1 VKLSE
6 AALTSWT
13 RRLLEAAGVAPSS
26 AATVAEVLV
35 EANLRGVDSHGVLR
49 LPVYLRRIRAGL
61 VNPVPQPRV
70 AKQDGPVAL
79 VDGDRGPG
87 PVAGVFAA
95 TVAAE
100 TAASRG
106 VGVVGV
112 FRSSHF
118 GMAAS
123 YAMRIVRQGL
133 VAMVTSN
140 AEPDVVPYGGARKAM
155 GTNPLAFAAPAPRGP
170 LVLDMATSHVA
181 MGKVFL
187 ARERGER
194 IPEGWAVDAEGRSV
208 TDPGRAIAAV
218 PLGGAKGYG
227 LALMVEILSG
237 VLTGAGVTHGIGRM
251 YDEWDRPQDVGH
263 SFLALDPEYTIGR
276 DAFLRRMGAL
286 WDELKAV
293 PPAAGFDEVCLP
305 GEIEMRTHAVR
316 RREGIPLAGRV
327 FEELVA
333 LSSELDVEVPPGS

>member
-1 VKLSE
+1 MRLSE
-6 AALTSWT
+6 EALSSWT
-13 RRLLEAAGVAPSS
+13 RKLLEAAGVVPSA

-61 VNPVPQPRV
+61 LNPAPQPHV
-70 AKQDGPVAL
+70 AKQDGTVAL

-100 TAASRG
+100 VAESHG

-118 GMAAS
+118 GMAAA
-123 YAMRIVRQGL
+123 YAMRIARRGL
-133 VAMVTSN
+133 VALVTSN
-140 AEPDVVPYGGARKAM
+140 AEPDVVPYGGARKAI

-170 LVLDMATSHVA
+170 VVLDMATSHVA

-194 IPEGWAVDAEGRSV
+194 IPEGWAVDAEGKPV
-208 TDPGRAIAAV
+208 TDPGQAVAAV
-218 PLGGAKGYG
+218 PVGGPKGYG
-227 LALMVEILSG
+227 LALMVEVLSG
-237 VLTGAGVTHGIGRM
+237 VLTGAGITHGIGRM
-251 YDEWDRPQDVGH
+251 YDEWDRYQDVGH
-263 SFLALDPEYTIGR
+263 AFVALDPEYTIGR
-276 DAFLRRMGAL
+276 DAFVRRMGTL

-293 PPAAGFDEVCLP
+293 PPAAGFDEVYLP
-305 GEIEMRTHAVR
+305 GELEMRTEAVR

-327 FEELVA
+327 FEEMVT
-333 LSSELDVEVPPGS
+333 LSRELSVEVPSAC

>member
-1 VKLSE
+1 MRFSEEVLS
-6 AALTSWT
+6 SWA
-13 RRLLEAAGVAPSS
+13 RRLLEAAEVSPSA

-61 VNPVPQPRV
+61 VNPAPHPRV

-87 PVAGVFAA
+87 PVAAVFAA

-100 TAASRG
+100 TAESRG
-106 VGVVGV
+106 VGFVGV

-118 GMAAS
+118 GMAAA
-123 YAMRIVRQGL
+123 YAVRIARRGL
-133 VAMVTSN
+133 VALVTSN
-140 AEPDVVPYGGARKAM
+140 AEPDMVPYGGARKAI
-155 GTNPLAFAAPAPRGP
+155 GTNPLAFAAPAPMGP
-170 LVLDMATSHVA
+170 MVLDMATSHVA

-194 IPEGWAVDAEGRSV
+194 IPEGWAVDADGRSV
-208 TDPGRAIAAV
+208 TDPGQAIAAV

-237 VLTGAGVTHGIGRM
+237 VLTGAGITHGIGRM

-263 SFLALDPEYTIGR
+263 AFFALNPEYTIGR
-276 DAFLRRMGAL
+276 DAFLRRMAPL

-305 GEIEMRTHAVR
+305 GELEMRTEAVR
-316 RREGIPLAGRV
+316 RREGIPLADRV
-327 FEELVA
+327 CQDLVTLSRELG
-333 LSSELDVEVPPGS
+333 VEIPSPC